1 MVVGIIAGD
10 GTAPFT
16 LLCYFL
22 SIPDLPCVSSPY
34 VESHPTG
41 ALDLGQVTD
50 LAPHLPTDETAPFLP
65 SQTVCLVLLMFCSVV
80 VMSYL
85 FNQKAVEHG
94 ISLFSESGLGQL
106 R

>member
-16 LLCYFL
+16 FLCHFL
-22 SIPDLPCVSSPY
+22 SISDLPSVSLPC

-41 ALDLGQVTD
+41 ALDLGHVTD
-50 LAPHLPTDETAPFLP
+50 LAPHLPADETAPSLP
-65 SQTVCLVLLMFCSVV
+65 SQRVCLVSLMFCSAVV
-80 VMSYL
+80 LSYL
-85 FNQKAVEHG
+85 FNEKAVEHG
-94 ISLFSESGLGQL
+94 ISLFSESSLGQV